1 MQKKDVMERLYEQF
15 RRLIERTD
23 TTFVRYLHDQVI
35 WNNRL
40 TAIVGARGVGKTTL
54 LLQHI
59 KLYNDLQ
66 DTIYINADDIYFSE
80 NKLFD
85 FASTFYKNGGKHL
98 YIDEVHKYSSW
109 SKELKM
115 MYDYFPDMQVIFTG
129 SSILDIYRGSD
140 DLSRRALTYH
150 LEGMSFREYL
160 NISLGLQLSAY
171 SLEDIVANKV
181 QIPGIEHPLPLFKD
195 YLERGYYPFYKEP
208 DYFERLRNVIGLT
221 LETDIP
227 TFANMNISTARKLKQ
242 LLFIISQSA
251 PFKPNLTK
259 IGEMLDVHRNQVT
272 DFLFYLE
279 KAGIIAQ
286 LRNATKGIRLL
297 GKIEKIY
304 LGNTN
309 LIYAIGEGNPNIG
322 NIRET
327 IFFNQM
333 KVRNNILASDKS
345 DFSIADYTFEVGGK
359 NKTKKQISDIQN
371 AYVVKDDIEFGYM
384 GTIPLW
390 AFGFNY

>member
-1 MQKKDVMERLYEQF
+1 MERLYEQF

>member
-1 MQKKDVMERLYEQF
+1 MERLYEQF
-15 RRLIERTD
+15 KRLVERTD
-23 TTFVRYLHDQVI
+23 TSFVRYLHDQVI
-35 WNNRL
+35 WDNRL

-66 DTIYINADDIYFSE
+66 DTIYINADDIYFTA

-98 YIDEVHKYSSW
+98 YIDEIHKYSDW

-160 NISLGLQLSAY
+160 NISLGLQIPSY
-171 SLEDIVANKV
+171 NLENIVANKV
-181 QIPGIEHPLPLFKD
+181 EIPGIEHPLPLFKN
-195 YLERGYYPFYKEP
+195 YLEKGYYPFYKEP
-208 DYFERLRNVIGLT
+208 DYFERLRNVIDLT

-227 TFANMNISTARKLKQ
+227 TFAKMNISTARKLKQ

-251 PFKPNLTK
+251 PFKPNLSK
-259 IGEMLDVHRNQVT
+259 IAGMLDVHRNQVT
-272 DFLFYLE
+272 DFLYYLE

-297 GKIEKIY
+297 GKIEKVY
-304 LGNTN
+304 LSNTN
-309 LIYAIGEGNPNIG
+309 LIYAIGENNPDIG

-333 KVRNNILASDKS
+333 RVKNTVIASDIS
-345 DFSIADYTFEVGGK
+345 DFLIDDYTFEVGGK
-359 NKTKKQISDIQN
+359 NKTRKQI
-371 AYVVKDDIEFGYM
+371 AAVHKAFVVKDDIEYGYM

>member
-1 MQKKDVMERLYEQF
+1 MERLYEQF

-35 WNNRL
+35 WDNRL

-181 QIPGIEHPLPLFKD
+181 QIPSIEHPLPLFKD

-251 PFKPNLTK
+251 PFKPNLSK

>member
-1 MQKKDVMERLYEQF
+1 MERLYEQF

-35 WNNRL
+35 WDNRL

-59 KLYNDLQ
+59 KLYNDLR

-181 QIPGIEHPLPLFKD
+181 QIPSIEHPLPLFKD

-251 PFKPNLTK
+251 PFKPNLSK

-309 LIYAIGEGNPNIG
+309 LIYAIGEGNPDIG

>member
-1 MQKKDVMERLYEQF
+1 MERLYEQF

-35 WNNRL
+35 WDNRL

-59 KLYNDLQ
+59 KLYNDLR

-181 QIPGIEHPLPLFKD
+181 QIHSIEHPLPLFKD

-251 PFKPNLTK
+251 PFKPNLSK

-309 LIYAIGEGNPNIG
+309 LIYAIGEGNPDIG

>member
-1 MQKKDVMERLYEQF
+1 MERLYEQF

-35 WNNRL
+35 WDNRL

-251 PFKPNLTK
+251 PFKPNLSK

-279 KAGIIAQ
+279 KAGIISQ

-309 LIYAIGEGNPNIG
+309 LIYAIGEGNPDIG

>member
-1 MQKKDVMERLYEQF
+1 MERLYEQF

-35 WNNRL
+35 WDNRL

-59 KLYNDLQ
+59 KLYNDLR

-98 YIDEVHKYSSW
+98 YIDEVHKYSNW

-251 PFKPNLTK
+251 PFKPNLSK

-309 LIYAIGEGNPNIG
+309 LIYAIGEGNPDIG

-359 NKTKKQISDIQN
+359 NKTRKQISDIQN

>member
-1 MQKKDVMERLYEQF
+1 MERLYEQF

-35 WNNRL
+35 WDNRL

-59 KLYNDLQ
+59 KLYNDLR

-160 NISLGLQLSAY
+160 NISLELQLPAY
-171 SLEDIVANKV
+171 SLEDIIANKV
-181 QIPGIEHPLPLFKD
+181 QMPDIEHPLPLFKD

-251 PFKPNLTK
+251 PFKPNLSK

-309 LIYAIGEGNPNIG
+309 LIYAIGEGNPDIG

-333 KVRNNILASDKS
+333 KVRNTILASDKS

-359 NKTKKQISDIQN
+359 NKTRKQISDIQN

-384 GTIPLW
+384 RTIPLW